1 MSALF
6 SWVGDGFLLSTEHVS
21 SPDLYY
27 SIVAAGHCVIAC
39 NMHSCGCGYSSTC
52 TSLAAGLL
60 GLQVA
65 VAFTIQ

>member
-1 MSALF
+1 M
-6 SWVGDGFLLSTEHVS
+6 
-21 SPDLYY
+21 DLYY

-39 NMHSCGCGYSSTC
+39 NMHSCGHGYSSTC

-65 VAFTIQ
+65 VALTIQEGSCACKLSQHAVIAPRVLHF